1 MTRMK
6 ILQTKRKIG
15 YTYSSVSGSYPF
27 RSEKSISFE
36 STLERDLLV
45 LLEYDP
51 RVVDV
56 IEQPV
61 TIEYENSNGRKVTYT
76 PDYLVHYR
84 TASSLFI
91 NNSNRSRLIEV
102 KPQFAL
108 KSKWQEL
115 KPKFRVGMSYAKQ
128 QGWRFCIYDEVRIR
142 GQYLKNIRF
151 INRYKN
157 YQFDQIE
164 GERIT
169 AYLKLV
175 GHTAIDHLL
184 ECLYIRS
191 DDKGIA
197 LAQVWSL
204 IAEKILACDM
214 TMPLNL
220 GTIVWLNLDEPYG
233 GLIDE

>member
-1 MTRMK
+1 MK
-6 ILQTKRKIG
+6 ISQNKRKIG
-15 YTYSSVSGSYPF
+15 YTYSSVSGSFPF
-27 RSEKSISFE
+27 RGEKSISFE
-36 STLERDLLV
+36 STLERDLLM

-61 TIEYENSNGRKVTYT
+61 TIEYENANGRNVTYT
-76 PDYLVHYR
+76 PDFLVHYR
-84 TASSLFI
+84 TVSLLDL

-102 KPQFAL
+102 KPQRIL
-108 KSKWQEL
+108 KTKWQEL
-115 KPKFRVGMSYAKQ
+115 KPKFKIGTSYAKQ

-157 YQFDQIE
+157 YQFDQAE
-164 GERIT
+164 GQRI
-169 AYLKLV
+169 ASHLKLV

-184 ECLYIRS
+184 EFLYVKS

-204 IAEKILACDM
+204 IAKKEIACDM
-214 TMPLNL
+214 TLPLNL
-220 GTIVWLNLDEPYG
+220 GAVVWLNLDEPYG
-233 GLIDE
+233 ASVDD